1 VIEDVLGA
9 LAEAKALGFLG
20 PGPLETHVAS
30 GEAFAE
36 ALGHLPAGSRAVDL
50 GSGGGVPG
58 LLLAERFPESSWVLL
73 DSSRRRTSFLVRAA
87 AELGWGSRVEVVRA
101 AAEEA
106 GRDPQFRGRFDVV
119 TARSF
124 GPTAITVEC
133 AAGLLVSGGR
143 LLVSEPPEPDPV
155 RWPKDGLAAAGLRW
169 LELAGSSPAIAI
181 LESPAGPPEAL
192 PRTRRT
198 MDRTPLWR

>member
-1 VIEDVLGA
+1 VIDDVLGA

-30 GEAFAE
+30 ASAFAT
-36 ALGHLPAGSRAVDL
+36 AVGALPAGSRAVDL

-58 LLLAERFPESSWVLL
+58 LLLAERLPETSWILL
-73 DSSRRRTSFLVRAA
+73 DNNRRRTSFLVRVV
-87 AELGWGSRVEVVRA
+87 AELGWGSRVQVVRA

-106 GRDPQFRGRFDVV
+106 GHDPDFRGTFDLV

-124 GPTAITVEC
+124 GPPSLTAEC
-133 AAGLLVSGGR
+133 ATGLLASGGR
-143 LLVSEPPEPDPV
+143 LLVAEPPEAEAR
-155 RWPKDGLAAAGLRW
+155 RWPAETLEAAGLRW
-169 LELAGSSPAIAI
+169 VGLAGTSPEIAV
-181 LESPAGPPEAL
+181 LDSPAGPPPGL

-198 MDRTPLWR
+198 MDRSPLWR